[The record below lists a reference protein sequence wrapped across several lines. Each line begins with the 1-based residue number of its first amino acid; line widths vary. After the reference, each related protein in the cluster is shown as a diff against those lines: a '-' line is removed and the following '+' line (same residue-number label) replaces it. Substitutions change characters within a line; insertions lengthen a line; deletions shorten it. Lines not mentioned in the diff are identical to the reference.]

1 MSTVTRYYEQP
12 SFTPSNETK
21 ISKKGYITFDTPYY
35 VRTMTTFAFQLINN
49 QAIAAPFWA
58 DFSDIPIRE
67 VSYQRLKYICSSI
80 IPQIGYNICSLTISD
95 QLTENL
101 SKIFLEHFGQQI
113 SLIFS
118 RLKCLT
124 LIALTTDVLPSIIDN
139 LINLTDLTQLNIYS
153 LNRTNIN
160 VDGIQILLDKM
171 FSANNFQ
178 LNSICYDRESIPL
191 TIIDKNNHSIYSN
204 IKKLEIFLEQLNDL
218 HHLLTRL
225 PQIETIHVVLQYE
238 SSEFNHKKEYSL
250 VESLIELNLLSLGY
264 SFNFN
269 ELLSIL
275 NRTINIEKL
284 SIKID
289 NTDDFHLINGNHF
302 NSFLSLFHLKQF
314 NYLVNYTSDSSIN
327 RKEILSTWEQFPQQ
341 FDCLISDDQNKIILY
356 TIPISFSHLGIM
368 STFFKNLFS
377 VKNYFDKI
385 QSLCLY
391 GVPNLISEVFPI
403 LIKCRKVKYL
413 DFQGNNELVLKSG
426 KENRL
431 CKLIHLT
438 HLLLIQSSVDSKSLQ
453 ELLQSSP
460 NLFDLNIHST
470 SLHSLLEQQ
479 SICHLFE
486 ERITHLYIFIIY
498 SDVFEQVT
506 TTISRLSSIFK
517 RLKHLYIN
525 IPMSDKSFES
535 VILSIFNQLTQW
547 SSLIS
552 LEIYGLSEKFQ
563 DSIRQWLRNNSPF
576 NDSDSFISEYPKR
589 TFKLWL

>member
-1 MSTVTRYYEQP
+1 MIRSTSSSIIRLE
-12 SFTPSNETK
+12 N
-21 ISKKGYITFDTPYY
+21 
-35 VRTMTTFAFQLINN
+35 
-49 QAIAAPFWA
+49 
-58 DFSDIPIRE
+58 FSDEILLLIYRYLSSIDILYSFYGLNTRLNRTISETYCHLFLGE

-80 IPQIGYNICSLTISD
+80 IPQIGYNIGSLTISD

-113 SLIFS
+113 SLTFP

-124 LIALTTDVLPSIIDN
+124 LIELTTDVLPSIIHN
-139 LINLTDLTQLNIYS
+139 LTNLTDLTQLNIYS
-153 LNRTNIN
+153 LKRAKIN

-171 FSANNFQ
+171 FSANNSG

-191 TIIDKNNHSIYSN
+191 TIIDQNNHSIYSN
-204 IKKLEIFLEQLNDL
+204 IKKLEIFLERLNDL
-218 HHLLTRL
+218 HLLLTRL
-225 PQIETIHVVLQYE
+225 PQIETIHAVLQYE

-250 VESLIELNLLSLGY
+250 VESLIELNLFSLGY

-302 NSFLSLFHLKQF
+302 NSFLSSFHLKQF

-368 STFFKNLFS
+368 SIFFKNLFS

-403 LIKCRKVKYL
+403 LMKCRKVKYL
-413 DFQGNNELVLKSG
+413 DFQGDNELVLKSG
-426 KENRL
+426 KENHL
-431 CKLIHLT
+431 CKLTHLT
-438 HLLLIQSSVDSKSLQ
+438 HLSLIQSSVDSKSLQ

-460 NLFDLNIHST
+460 NLFDLNIHSK
-470 SLHSLLEQQ
+470 SLHTLLEQQ
-479 SICHLFE
+479 SICHLLE

-498 SDVFEQVT
+498 SDDFEQVT
-506 TTISRLSSIFK
+506 TTISRLASIFK

-525 IPMSDKSFES
+525 IPMNDKSFES
-535 VILSIFNQLTQW
+535 LILSIFNQLTQW
-547 SSLIS
+547 PSLVS
-552 LEIYGLSEKFQ
+552 LEIFGLSEKFQ

-576 NDSDSFISEYPKR
+576 NDSDSFTSEYPQR
-589 TFKLWL
+589 AFKLWL

>member
-1 MSTVTRYYEQP
+1 MV
-12 SFTPSNETK
+12 F
-21 ISKKGYITFDTPYY
+21 Y
-35 VRTMTTFAFQLINN
+35 V
-49 QAIAAPFWA
+49 
-58 DFSDIPIRE
+58 
-67 VSYQRLKYICSSI
+67 V
-80 IPQIGYNICSLTISD
+80 
-95 QLTENL
+95 
-101 SKIFLEHFGQQI
+101 FLE
-113 SLIFS
+113 
-118 RLKCLT
+118 
-124 LIALTTDVLPSIIDN
+124 
-139 LINLTDLTQLNIYS
+139 
-153 LNRTNIN
+153 
-160 VDGIQILLDKM
+160 
-171 FSANNFQ
+171 
-178 LNSICYDRESIPL
+178 
-191 TIIDKNNHSIYSN
+191 
-204 IKKLEIFLEQLNDL
+204 
-218 HHLLTRL
+218 
-225 PQIETIHVVLQYE
+225 
-238 SSEFNHKKEYSL
+238 
-250 VESLIELNLLSLGY
+250 
-264 SFNFN
+264 
-269 ELLSIL
+269 
-275 NRTINIEKL
+275 
-284 SIKID
+284 
-289 NTDDFHLINGNHF
+289 
-302 NSFLSLFHLKQF
+302 
-314 NYLVNYTSDSSIN
+314 
-327 RKEILSTWEQFPQQ
+327 
-341 FDCLISDDQNKIILY
+341 
-356 TIPISFSHLGIM
+356 
-368 STFFKNLFS
+368 
-377 VKNYFDKI
+377 
-385 QSLCLY
+385 
-391 GVPNLISEVFPI
+391 
-403 LIKCRKVKYL
+403 
-413 DFQGNNELVLKSG
+413 SG

>member
-1 MSTVTRYYEQP
+1 MKPSSTTLSQAYNNIGQVYRSRKEYACAELYFQKALHI
-12 SFTPSNETK
+12 FTHSTTIPSNHPNLAT
-21 ISKKGYITFDTPYY
+21 
-35 VRTMTTFAFQLINN
+35 LL
-49 QAIAAPFWA
+49 
-58 DFSDIPIRE
+58 RE

-139 LINLTDLTQLNIYS
+139 LINLTDLTHLNIYS

-160 VDGIQILLDKM
+160 VDGIQILLDKI
-171 FSANNFQ
+171 FSANNFR

-269 ELLSIL
+269 ELFSIL

-327 RKEILSTWEQFPQQ
+327 RKEILSTWKQFPQQ

-356 TIPISFSHLGIM
+356 TIPISFSH
-368 STFFKNLFS
+368 
-377 VKNYFDKI
+377 
-385 QSLCLY
+385 
-391 GVPNLISEVFPI
+391 
-403 LIKCRKVKYL
+403 L

>member
-1 MSTVTRYYEQP
+1 MTVIPPIFDRDP
-12 SFTPSNETK
+12 SIQISSYALPDRMIFLQRTYRHIWISN
-21 ISKKGYITFDTPYY
+21 KGYITFDTPYY
-35 VRTMTTFAFQLINN
+35 VRTMTTFAFPLISN

-139 LINLTDLTQLNIYS
+139 LINLTDLTHLNIYS

-160 VDGIQILLDKM
+160 VDGIQILLDKI
-171 FSANNFQ
+171 FSANNFR

-218 HHLLTRL
+218 HHLLTR
-225 PQIETIHVVLQYE
+225 
-238 SSEFNHKKEYSL
+238 
-250 VESLIELNLLSLGY
+250 Y

-269 ELLSIL
+269 ELFSIL

-302 NSFLSLFHLKQF
+302 NSFLSSFHLKQF

-327 RKEILSTWEQFPQQ
+327 RKEILSTWKQFPQQ

-356 TIPISFSHLGIM
+356 TIPISFSH
-368 STFFKNLFS
+368 
-377 VKNYFDKI
+377 
-385 QSLCLY
+385 
-391 GVPNLISEVFPI
+391 
-403 LIKCRKVKYL
+403 L

>member
-1 MSTVTRYYEQP
+1 MIRSTSSSIIRLE
-12 SFTPSNETK
+12 N
-21 ISKKGYITFDTPYY
+21 
-35 VRTMTTFAFQLINN
+35 
-49 QAIAAPFWA
+49 
-58 DFSDIPIRE
+58 FSDEILLLIYRYLSSIDILYSFYGLNTRLNRTISETYCHLFLGE

-80 IPQIGYNICSLTISD
+80 IPQIGYNIGSLTISD

-113 SLIFS
+113 SLTFP

-124 LIALTTDVLPSIIDN
+124 LIELTTDVLPSIIHN
-139 LINLTDLTQLNIYS
+139 LTNLTDLTQLNIYS
-153 LNRTNIN
+153 LKRAKIN

-171 FSANNFQ
+171 FSANNSG
-178 LNSICYDRESIPL
+178 LNSICYDQ
-191 TIIDKNNHSIYSN
+191 
-204 IKKLEIFLEQLNDL
+204 IFLERLNDL
-218 HHLLTRL
+218 HLLLTRL
-225 PQIETIHVVLQYE
+225 PQIETIHAVLQYE

-250 VESLIELNLLSLGY
+250 VESLIELNLFSLGY

-302 NSFLSLFHLKQF
+302 NSFLSSFHLKQF
-314 NYLVNYTSDSSIN
+314 NYLVNYISDSSIN

-368 STFFKNLFS
+368 SIFFKNLFS

-403 LIKCRKVKYL
+403 LMKCRKVKYL
-413 DFQGNNELVLKSG
+413 DFQGDNELVLKSG
-426 KENRL
+426 KENHL
-431 CKLIHLT
+431 CKLTHLT
-438 HLLLIQSSVDSKSLQ
+438 HLSLIQSSVDSKSLQ

-460 NLFDLNIHST
+460 NLFDLNIHSK
-470 SLHSLLEQQ
+470 SLHTLLEQQ
-479 SICHLFE
+479 SICHLLE

-498 SDVFEQVT
+498 SDDFEQVT
-506 TTISRLSSIFK
+506 TTISRLASIFK

-525 IPMSDKSFES
+525 IPMNDKSFES
-535 VILSIFNQLTQW
+535 LILSIFNQLTQW
-547 SSLIS
+547 PSLVS
-552 LEIYGLSEKFQ
+552 LEIFGLSEKFQ

-576 NDSDSFISEYPKR
+576 NDSDSFISEYPQR
-589 TFKLWL
+589 AFKLWL